1 MKRSPIKRKP
11 KRHVNLTPEVIAEVN
26 QRADEAVGYGKC
38 ERCGNY
44 PDFRGLAMCEP
55 LKQMGG
61 TTKIFEAKEVQRCC
75 YPCHLIKDHGIKEV
89 KSEPMWSSK
98 L

>member
-1 MKRSPIKRKP
+1 MKRTPIKRKP

-26 QRADEAVGYGKC
+26 QRADETAGYGKC

-44 PDFRGLAMCEP
+44 PDFRGTCMAE
-55 LKQMGG
+55 KKKGMGG
-61 TTKIFEAKEVQRCC
+61 TTYVMTAKDVQRCC
-75 YPCHLIKDHGIKEV
+75 YPCHVINDHGIKEV
-89 KSEPMWSSK
+89 KSKPMWSSK